1 MTSGETD
8 PTLEGRRIEVSIE
21 VPGTP
26 EEVWQAIATGPG
38 ITSWFVPTEVDE
50 HEGGAVR
57 RHFGE
62 MGTDDGRVVAWEA
75 PRRVVFEGG
84 ASMGRPLAFEWTVE
98 AASGD
103 TCTVRLVNTGF
114 GDGEEWDGDF
124 DGMSMGWRLFIENL
138 RLHLTHFR
146 SQRAT
151 AAVPMAMVAG
161 PNERAWSALCAAFG
175 IPDRLGEGDAV
186 SLPGRDGRPWFARVE
201 RTMAVEAMRHYVV
214 VVDEP
219 PATGFLAAEGAGD
232 QVAVS
237 AYFYFYGD
245 SAREHAVWWDRAWTA
260 RWADG

>member
-175 IPDRLGEGDAV
+175 IPDRLGEGDAI
-186 SLPGRDGRPWFARVE
+186 SLPGRDGRPWLARVE

-245 SAREHAVWWDRAWTA
+245 SAREHAAWWDRAWTA